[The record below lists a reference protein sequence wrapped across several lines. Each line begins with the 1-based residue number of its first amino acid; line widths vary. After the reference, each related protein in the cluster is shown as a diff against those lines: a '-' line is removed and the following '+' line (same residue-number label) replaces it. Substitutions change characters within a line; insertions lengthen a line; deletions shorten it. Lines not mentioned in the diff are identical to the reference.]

1 MTSRLPHLDDHAVRL
16 LTLDTEPRRS
26 WEERFALMDVY
37 VETLLAD
44 ADADADANP
53 DAMPQMAVHLSGCP
67 GCAEEAESL
76 RDLVASE
83 QTGSGIADRGHA

>member
-16 LTLDTEPRRS
+16 LTLDTEPWLS
-26 WEERFALMDVY
+26 CEERFALMDVY

-44 ADADADANP
+44 AGADANP
-53 DAMPQMAVHLSGCP
+53 DAMPQMGVHLSGCP
-67 GCAEEAESL
+67 ACAEEAESL

-83 QTGSGIADRGHA
+83 QIGSGIADRGHA

>member
-16 LTLDTEPRRS
+16 LTLDTEPRLS
-26 WEERFALMDVY
+26 CEECFALMEVY

-44 ADADADANP
+44 ANP
-53 DAMPQMAVHLSGCP
+53 DAMPRMGVHLSGCP
-67 GCAEEAESL
+67 TCAEEAESR